1 MGFSSGHS
9 TGELFLS
16 LFPRSNRKLEMLVF
30 KEGGKPEDPEQ
41 NPRSKDEQQQPT
53 QSRGTRSFRTHGR
66 FAPSRFAAK
75 CSRFVP
81 NLSRFAPKPNRLSIR
96 IQTAD

>member
-1 MGFSSGHS
+1 
-9 TGELFLS
+9 
-16 LFPRSNRKLEMLVF
+16 MLVF

-96 IQTAD
+96 IQTADWFIHLFKIFHALAHEQM

>member
-1 MGFSSGHS
+1 
-9 TGELFLS
+9 
-16 LFPRSNRKLEMLVF
+16 MLVF
-30 KEGGKPEDPEQ
+30 EEGGKPEDPEQ

-66 FAPSRFAAK
+66 FAPSRFAPK

-81 NLSRFAPKPNRLSIR
+81 NLSRFAPKPNRWSIR